1 MSLRLRC
8 DIQTLEDYIAKYNQ
22 SKEEA
27 KKIQEAL
34 RKRKKVA
41 YRERV
46 LGAILQCPPFDC
58 GTLSPYDYHV
68 EEGDEYVD
76 DPNAAKAVAEALET
90 IRNIGGV
97 GRGPE
102 LVALYTTGD
111 GHCLVHAVSRA
122 LIGAELYYRYVH
134 AVGICLSVGE
144 GTKMCECVNV

>member
-1 MSLRLRC
+1 MSLQLHC
-8 DIQTLEDYIAKYNQ
+8 EIQTLEDYIAKYNQ
-22 SKEEA
+22 SKEET
-27 KKIQEAL
+27 KRIQDAL
-34 RKRKKVA
+34 RERKKVA

-76 DPNAAKAVAEALET
+76 DPNAAKAVAEVLET

-122 LIGAELYYRYVH
+122 LVGAELYYRYVH
-134 AVGICLSVGE
+134 AVGIRLSVGE
-144 GTKMCECVNV
+144 GGGGTKNVNV